1 MKLKNIIA
9 GLFVA
14 STLIATPVYADSTDD
29 IVNALVGKG
38 VLTEEEGALIQKGR
52 TGEKSSKDKQMTAKF
67 KDGVTFSDANGDNSL
82 SIGGRIHTD
91 YRNFSHNQ
99 PDDVASIPTN
109 SANETDTF
117 DMRRARIEVKGKF
130 AGAYDF
136 LLSTDLAGASAGN
149 TTSYLDQAYL
159 NYTYSK
165 PLQFRVGQFKMPM
178 NLEKVTSSNNTDF
191 MERALVNQLAAN
203 EDRGVM
209 VHGVLPGYTYAL
221 AISNG
226 EGAKNRNDADP
237 RVDQVEY
244 VGRGTVNFAE
254 IMGDK
259 TAVYHL
265 GASGSYT
272 ELSKGTANGYLS
284 GTSSVRTEAR
294 GINIF
299 TMPTITAVNGV
310 HNSIERTRIGLEGA
324 AAYGPVKL
332 QGEYIRNIFKGDLS
346 TTASFDND
354 INVWYAEALWL
365 VTGETYADSYKEG
378 AWSTIK
384 PKNNFEFGK
393 GTGAVEVGVR
403 YSKFDAND
411 WKGFS
416 GLSTTASTTES
427 DSWTA
432 GAKWILNPN
441 TKLMLNYVQ
450 TSFDTPIT
458 VGTDQLDKEKAVMA
472 RAQWNF

>member
-1 MKLKNIIA
+1 MKLKTIIA
-9 GLFVA
+9 GLF
-14 STLIATPVYADSTDD
+14 LATAALTAQADSTDD

-38 VLTEEEGALIQKGR
+38 ILTEEEGALIQKGR

-159 NYTYSK
+159 NYTYTK

-178 NLEKVTSSNNTDF
+178 NLEKITSSNNTDF

-203 EDRGVM
+203 EDRGIM
-209 VHGVLPGYTYAL
+209 VHGVLPGYTYAV

-226 EGAKNRNDADP
+226 EGAKNRNEADP
-237 RVDQVEY
+237 RVEQVEY

-259 TAVYHL
+259 NAVYHVGL
-265 GASGSYT
+265 SSSWT

-299 TMPTITAVNGV
+299 TMPTITALNGV
-310 HNSIERTRIGLEGA
+310 HNSIERTRVGLEGA

-332 QGEYIRNIFKGDLS
+332 QAEYIRNIFKGDLS
-346 TTASFDND
+346 TTTSFNND
-354 INVWYAEALWL
+354 INAWYAEALWL

-403 YSKFDAND
+403 YSKFDASD
-411 WKGFS
+411 WAGFS
-416 GLSTTASTTES
+416 GLNMANNTLES

-441 TKLMLNYVQ
+441 TKLMLNYVE
-450 TSFDTPIT
+450 TKFDTPIT
-458 VGTDQLDKEKAVMA
+458 VGTSQLDKEKAVMA

>member
-1 MKLKNIIA
+1 MKLKTIIA
-9 GLFVA
+9 GLFLA
-14 STLIATPVYADSTDD
+14 STALTAQADSTDD
-29 IVNALVGKG
+29 IINALMAKG
-38 VLTEEEGALIQKGR
+38 VLTEEEGALLQKGR
-52 TGEKSSKDKQMTAKF
+52 SQEKVTKDKQMTAKF
-67 KDGVTFSDANGDNSL
+67 KDGVTFSDAAGDNSI
-82 SIGGRIHTD
+82 SIGGRLHTD
-91 YRNFSHNQ
+91 YRSFANNQ
-99 PDDVASIPTN
+99 PDDVATVPTN

-117 DMRRARIEVKGKF
+117 DVRRARIEVKGKF
-130 AGAYDF
+130 AGSYDF

-149 TTSYLDQAYL
+149 TTSYLDQAYV

-165 PLQFRVGQFKMPM
+165 PLQFRFGQFKMPM

-191 MERALVNQLAAN
+191 VERALVNQLAAN
-203 EDRGVM
+203 EDRGIM
-209 VHGVLPGYTYAL
+209 VHGVVPGYTYAA

-237 RVDQVEY
+237 RVDSVEY

-259 TAVYHL
+259 NSVYHL
-265 GASGSYT
+265 GVSGSWT

-310 HNSIERTRIGLEGA
+310 DNGIIRTRMGVEGVVA
-324 AAYGPVKL
+324 QGPVKL
-332 QGEYIRNIFKGDLS
+332 QGEYLRNTFKGDTS
-346 TTASFDND
+346 ATASFNND
-354 INVWYAEALWL
+354 INAWYVEALWL
-365 VTGETYADSYKEG
+365 VTGETYADSYKDG

-384 PKNNFEFGK
+384 PKANFEPGK
-393 GTGAVEVGVR
+393 GSGAVEVGAR
-403 YSKFDAND
+403 YSKFDGKD
-411 WKGFS
+411 WQGFT
-416 GLSTTASTTES
+416 GVSTTASATEAE
-427 DSWTA
+427 SWTY

-441 TKLMLNYVQ
+441 TKLMLNYVR
-450 TSFDTPIT
+450 TDFDTPI
-458 VGTDQLDKEKAVMA
+458 VIGTKNTDVEKAILA

>member
-1 MKLKNIIA
+1 MIKQLVA
-9 GLFVA
+9 GIFA
-14 STLIATPVYADSTDD
+14 ATLSMSVYADSTVD
-29 IVNALVGKG
+29 IVDALVSKG
-38 VLTEEEGALIQKGR
+38 VLTEEEGKLITKGR
-52 TGEKSSKDKQMTAKF
+52 AGETSAKDKQMTAKF

-99 PDDVASIPTN
+99 PNDVANIPTN

-130 AGAYDF
+130 AGNYEF

-159 NYTYSK
+159 NYTYTK

-178 NLEKVTSSNNTDF
+178 NLEKITSSNNTDF
-191 MERALVNQLAAN
+191 MERALVNQLVAN
-203 EDRGVM
+203 EDRGIM
-209 VHGVLPGYTYAL
+209 AHGALPGYTYAL

-237 RVDQVEY
+237 RVDSVEY

-259 TAVYHL
+259 NSVYHL
-265 GASGSYT
+265 GVSGSWT
-272 ELSKGTANGYLS
+272 NLSKGTANGYLS

-310 HNSIERTRIGLEGA
+310 DNSIERTRVGLEGA
-324 AAYGPVKL
+324 MAYGPVKL
-332 QGEYIRNIFKGDLS
+332 QSEYIRNTFKGDTS
-346 TTASFDND
+346 TTARFNNNIDA
-354 INVWYAEALWL
+354 WYAEALWL

-393 GTGAVEVGVR
+393 GTGAVEVGAR
-403 YSKFDAND
+403 YSKFDASD
-411 WKGFS
+411 WAGFS
-416 GLSTTASTTES
+416 GLNMANNTLKA
-427 DSWTA
+427 DSWT
-432 GAKWILNPN
+432 GGVKWILNPN
-441 TKLMLNYVQ
+441 TKLMLNYVR

-458 VGTDQLDKEKAVMA
+458 VGTSQLETEKAVMA
-472 RAQWNF
+472 RVQWNF